1 MSQENLERLKRLSRL
16 LYRFSIALIVVLVGA
31 GLYVAWL
38 GLTDPAE
45 LVKNHPGAVQNP
57 ALISHSVRIAAIA
70 LAWAT
75 LGLMIHA
82 VVSLT
87 RMFALFSAGRVF
99 DTDAARWMRRA
110 GLSLFALA
118 IFSTISRTLT
128 ILLLSLAN
136 PPGERQLAIG
146 LEGMQLLSIFLAG
159 VFVLVAHALVLG
171 SEIERENRSFV

>member
-1 MSQENLERLKRLSRL
+1 M
-16 LYRFSIALIVVLVGA
+16 
-31 GLYVAWL
+31 AWL

-45 LVKNHPGAVQNP
+45 LARSHTGAVRDA
-57 ALISHSVRIAAIA
+57 ALISYSVRIAAIA
-70 LAWAT
+70 LAWTT

-82 VVSLT
+82 VVSLM
-87 RMFALFSAGRVF
+87 RMFALFAEGRVF

-118 IFSTISRTLT
+118 IFSTVSRTLT

-171 SEIERENRSFV
+171 SELERENRCFV